1 MKIKLNTMSKWD
13 LPCMNSNSLFTTVFK
28 NFQCALRNLGYWP
41 TMYMIFD
48 AIIALLSL
56 PLFCSH
62 NPKRSCKIRQ
72 IHLWLHTVKIR
83 RVIPLDP
90 SAAYLN
96 NSNKK
101 PLLVFFMHRTT
112 NGAYGP
118 TQGIQILPW
127 PFCTIHLILKF
138 LSHYYFC
145 IYIIQ
150 MCKINY
156 KEKKS
161 KCLT

>member
-1 MKIKLNTMSKWD
+1 
-13 LPCMNSNSLFTTVFK
+13 MNSNSLFTTVFK
-28 NFQCALRNLGYWP
+28 NFQCALKNLGYWP

-62 NPKRSCKIRQ
+62 NPKRSYKIRQ
-72 IHLWLHTVKIR
+72 ALVILSCKIDLQLFYF
-83 RVIPLDP
+83 ILL
-90 SAAYLN
+90 AAYLY

-101 PLLVFFMHRTT
+101 PLLILFMHCATD
-112 NGAYGP
+112 GAYCP
-118 TQGIQILPW
+118 TQRIQILPW

-138 LSHYYFC
+138 LSHYYFR

-150 MCKINY
+150 MSKINY
-156 KEKKS
+156 KKKNPDVS
-161 KCLT
+161 QWIFFFC